1 MHAVYSIQ
9 KSWVKFQK
17 QNDTFKFSVFS
28 KAPSSNLSQT
38 PLFWSFKNL
47 LAPEKIILGKHTYI
61 AFLCECHFQKTFSFL

>member
-17 QNDTFKFSVFS
+17 LNDILKFGVFS

-47 LAPEKIILGKHTYI
+47 LAPEKII
-61 AFLCECHFQKTFSFL
+61 

>member
-47 LAPEKIILGKHTYI
+47 LAPEKII
-61 AFLCECHFQKTFSFL
+61 